1 MKPGVRAVG
10 VAEST
15 TSSADRSTLAGAV
28 VRADRTTD
36 GFALGTCTVG
46 GTDATRAIGDLYDR
60 LDREDIR
67 YVLLAGVALAWYNI
81 VDIEALHDRVDRPV
95 LSVSFEESAGLTEA
109 IRDGVENPRPRV
121 ATYEALPDR
130 EPVTINGERR
140 FVRSIGCSDPSAEE
154 VLSAFTPDGGR
165 PEPLRVARL
174 LARTA
179 DTWRHERKG

>member
-1 MKPGVRAVG
+1 MKSGVRAVG

-15 TSSADRSTLAGAV
+15 ASGADKSTLAGV
-28 VRADRTTD
+28 VARADRTID

-81 VDIEALHDRVDRPV
+81 IDIQALHDRVERPV
-95 LSVSFEESAGLTEA
+95 LSVSFEESPGLAAA
-109 IRDGVENPRPRV
+109 IRDGVEDPAPRL

-130 EPVTINGERR
+130 NPVTINGDRR
-140 FVRSIGCSDPSAEE
+140 FVRSIGCSDPTAEE

-174 LARTA
+174 LARAA
-179 DTWRHERKG
+179 DSWRHEGKG